1 MCAGRLWGYRELWLH
16 VDIINSQA
24 QHLYKQAG
32 FDIKSQDG
40 WYYIVGRKRY
50 LMQKPLPL
58 IQKAV
63 KEAASLTVTGGS
75 VRNSDGVFVWD
86 VQADDSVAEAT
97 ERTLNPTELPSRQM
111 PEPES

>member
-1 MCAGRLWGYRELWLH
+1 
-16 VDIINSQA
+16 
-24 QHLYKQAG
+24 
-32 FDIKSQDG
+32 
-40 WYYIVGRKRY
+40 
-50 LMQKPLPL
+50 MQKPLPL
-58 IQKAV
+58 VQKAV